1 MTNYQKMLYELTGD
15 KQLPDMMPEVPPD
28 CVSHRALMW
37 VACPFEKEEDPEKLP
52 EIEGCPSRIQ
62 CAACKRAWL
71 AREAE
76 G

>member
-1 MTNYQKMLYELTGD
+1 MTNYKKMLYELTGLI
-15 KQLPDMMPEVPPD
+15 QSMVPDVPPKGISD
-28 CVSHRALMW
+28 EALSW

-52 EIEGCPSRIQ
+52 EIEGCPSKIQ

>member
-1 MTNYQKMLYELTGD
+1 MTNYKKMLLQLTKIGHIWETVPD
-15 KQLPDMMPEVPPD
+15 GLPDE
-28 CVSHRALMW
+28 ALMW

-52 EIEGCPSRIQ
+52 EIEGCPSKIQ